1 MLSKPLQIT
10 PFKSHEVRDGK
21 KMKVD
26 FFTGKPYVEG
36 ETICSNNCNAIREMN
51 N

>member
-26 FFTGKPYVEG
+26 FFLQENHKLKGKQFAV
-36 ETICSNNCNAIREMN
+36 IIVML
-51 N
+51 